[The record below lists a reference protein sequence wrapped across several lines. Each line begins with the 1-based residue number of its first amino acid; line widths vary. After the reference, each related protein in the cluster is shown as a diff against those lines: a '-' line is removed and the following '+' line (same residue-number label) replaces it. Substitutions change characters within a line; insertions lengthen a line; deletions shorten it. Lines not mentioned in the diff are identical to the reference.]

1 MTDNLTKIDI
11 RVHGKTHSFRIA
23 IPVWKAFQ
31 AMAKANGNPLSAEA
45 SIAQRKHNGNLVE
58 AIEKHVG
65 AVPIHTTRETWLMS
79 LVEAMRPEFTKRGY
93 PLPAKIRAS
102 IAFTSK
108 GWRGKRRGECW
119 SADMSADST
128 VEIMVCLRER
138 DPVRILNILTHELCH
153 AAQGVL
159 AMERG
164 KPKLAGG
171 HGRIWTE
178 VSKAMDIDVGKGTH
192 ALGDPN
198 GAWGAWAKPLLELAG
213 PMPHS
218 ALAEFVAK
226 EKKQTTR
233 MLKFEHDGCSFSDDG
248 KPIVWRMS
256 AKHISGQVQVRC
268 PCCGTSLPN
277 PHYEGEDGDLD
288 AEDEAARVRHM
299 NKPQRTPKKAA
310 QPHNRL
316 VRKSVVQEMLDAAI
330 ALPKPDLVHVN
341 QRTLDAIGK
350 AVNKRRRG

>member
-45 SIAQRKHNGNLVE
+45 AIAQRGHNGSLVE

-79 LVEAMRPEFTKRGY
+79 LVEAMRPEFKKRGY

-108 GWRGKRRGECW
+108 GWRGKARGECW
-119 SADMSADST
+119 KPEASADSA

-178 VSKAMDIDVGKGTH
+178 VSKAMDIDVNKGTH

-218 ALAEFVAK
+218 AIAEFVAK

-233 MLKFEHDGCSFSDDG
+233 MLKLEHEGCHGDEAT
-248 KPIVWRMS
+248 VWRMS
-256 AKHISGQVQVRC
+256 SKHILDLPRVAC
-268 PCCGTSLPN
+268 PCCGERVPN
-277 PHYEGEDGDLD
+277 PHYEGGEDADNEG
-288 AEDEAARVRHM
+288 EEEEAQARYDRHDYPERRGT
-299 NKPQRTPKKAA
+299 KPQRTPKKTVG
-310 QPHNRL
+310 Q
-316 VRKSVVQEMLDAAI
+316 VD
-330 ALPKPDLVHVN
+330 
-341 QRTLDAIGK
+341 RTLKAIGK
-350 AVNKRRRG
+350 AVLARVDQPRTRKRDRVTERDWTR